1 VSAGG
6 AAGGAE
12 GGVEG
17 IPAAGG
23 GSHTQPEEL
32 MMTTIAV
39 SRIPRSLHT
48 LEHSVARSGD
58 TGFSVARLVVGGQP
72 GSDSRTSGRRRR
84 FIAPR
89 YRVRRQHVTG
99 TSAISSPRQART

>member
-1 VSAGG
+1 
-6 AAGGAE
+6 
-12 GGVEG
+12 
-17 IPAAGG
+17 
-23 GSHTQPEEL
+23 
-32 MMTTIAV
+32 
-39 SRIPRSLHT
+39 
-48 LEHSVARSGD
+48 
-58 TGFSVARLVVGGQP
+58 LVVGGQP